1 MLTVED
7 LNRNLLEEWTKSLEH
22 LNREEKIALYNLG
35 ILVTNNGIDCLYDIH
50 KSLAK
55 HNQSMYILDG
65 KLGYELQEDEF
76 LLKIQDMNI
85 NLNYLQLNE
94 IINGLIDILEE
105 IYPLGTVV
113 ELKTEYLKRGLA
125 IKDIETAQVMIIGRF
140 IYQKDIK
147 SYFQYAGVVYPLGL
161 IGEGKVIQFTSKLIE
176 KVIHKGFCDEKDNGY
191 IYLMKKE
198 LIIDNKM
205 HSFGFSSNDERSQYS
220 NKIKEGGKFR

>member
-22 LNREEKIALYNLG
+22 LNKEEKIALYNLG

-50 KSLAK
+50 KSLVK

-94 IINGLIDILEE
+94 IINGLIDI
-105 IYPLGTVV
+105 
-113 ELKTEYLKRGLA
+113 
-125 IKDIETAQVMIIGRF
+125 
-140 IYQKDIK
+140 
-147 SYFQYAGVVYPLGL
+147 
-161 IGEGKVIQFTSKLIE
+161 
-176 KVIHKGFCDEKDNGY
+176 
-191 IYLMKKE
+191 
-198 LIIDNKM
+198 
-205 HSFGFSSNDERSQYS
+205 SFGYCGRT
-220 NKIKEGGKFR
+220 